1 MRFLRSEKPNI
12 AAEGTLFSR
21 QEIKKLLIPLIIEQF
36 LSYLVGLADSV
47 MVATAGNAAVS
58 AVSLVDSISVLM
70 VNIFAALA
78 AGGAIVVGQYLGLC
92 SEDQARKAGQ
102 QLLMALLV
110 LSVLLTALLIIFE
123 GGILHLLFGKSDVE
137 VQENCRIYYHIV
149 MLSVPF
155 IALYNGAAAL
165 YRAVGNSR
173 VPMRISM
180 LMNVINIVGNG
191 VLIYGFRMGVAGV
204 AIPTLVSRGVAMAVL
219 LILVFR
225 PKFTLSVVAAGR
237 YRFEKRT
244 MGQILAMGIPNG
256 VENGMFQLGKIVLFS
271 LVSTLP
277 TASITANAIGN
288 TMANLQGVVGVSIDL
303 GIVAVVSQCA
313 GAGDYPQAR
322 WYIRYMVKITYIG
335 NAIVNILLFAGMP
348 LILKAY
354 GAVGETARLAVGIML
369 IHGIFMMLVWPLAFS
384 VNTGMRAAGDARF
397 TMIIAV
403 VSMWLCRVGLGHF
416 FVLFCNTGVWGIW
429 YAWIIDWFFR
439 IAFFMPR
446 YYGHKWETKS
456 IREENY

>member
-12 AAEGTLFSR
+12 AAAGTLFSR
-21 QEIKKLLIPLIIEQF
+21 QEIKKLLIPLIIEQL

-78 AGGAIVVGQYLGLC
+78 AGGAIVVGQYLGLR

-110 LSVLLTALLIIFE
+110 LSVLLTALLIAFE

-180 LMNVINIVGNG
+180 LMNIINIVGNG

-204 AIPTLVSRGVAMAVL
+204 AIPTLVSRGVAMVVQ
-219 LILVFR
+219 LIWYSGPSSRCLCWR
-225 PKFTLSVVAAGR
+225 QGGITLKSTPWGR
-237 YRFEKRT
+237 SWQWAF
-244 MGQILAMGIPNG
+244 
-256 VENGMFQLGKIVLFS
+256 
-271 LVSTLP
+271 P
-277 TASITANAIGN
+277 TAWKTVCFRWARSCCS
-288 TMANLQGVVGVSIDL
+288 VW
-303 GIVAVVSQCA
+303 
-313 GAGDYPQAR
+313 YPPCPPR
-322 WYIRYMVKITYIG
+322 PSPPTPSVT
-335 NAIVNILLFAGMP
+335 P
-348 LILKAY
+348 
-354 GAVGETARLAVGIML
+354 
-369 IHGIFMMLVWPLAFS
+369 WPIC
-384 VNTGMRAAGDARF
+384 RA
-397 TMIIAV
+397 
-403 VSMWLCRVGLGHF
+403 W
-416 FVLFCNTGVWGIW
+416 
-429 YAWIIDWFFR
+429 
-439 IAFFMPR
+439 
-446 YYGHKWETKS
+446 
-456 IREENY
+456 

>member
-1 MRFLRSEKPNI
+1 MGLLRSEKPNI
-12 AAEGTLFSR
+12 AATGTLFTR
-21 QEIKKLLIPLIIEQF
+21 QEIRRLLIPLIIEQF
-36 LSYLVGLADSV
+36 LSYLVGLADSM
-47 MVATAGNAAVS
+47 MVSTAGNAAVS

-78 AGGAIVVGQYLGLC
+78 AGGAIVVGQYLGLR
-92 SEDQARKAGQ
+92 SEEQARKAGQ

-110 LSVLLTALLIIFE
+110 LSLAMTALLIVFE
-123 GGILHLLFGKSDVE
+123 GNILHLLFGKSDWE

-180 LMNVINIVGNG
+180 LMNGINIVGNA
-191 VLIYGFRMGVAGV
+191 VLIYGLRMGVAGV
-204 AIPTLVSRGVAMAVL
+204 AIPTLVSRGIAMIIM

-225 PKFTLSVVAAGR
+225 PKFTLSVLAAGR

-244 MGQILAMGIPNG
+244 MGQILSMGIPNG

-288 TMANLQGVVGVSIDL
+288 TMASLQGVVGVSVNL
-303 GIVAVVSQCA
+303 GIVAVVSRCV

-322 WYIRYMVKITYIG
+322 WYIRYMVKIIYIG
-335 NAIVNILLFAGMP
+335 SAIVNALIIAGIP

-354 GAVGETARLAVGIML
+354 GAVGETARLATGIML
-369 IHGIFMMLVWPLAFS
+369 IHGISMALFWPLAFS

-403 VSMWLCRVGLGHF
+403 VSMWLCRVGLGHI
-416 FVLFCNTGVWGIW
+416 FVLICNTGVWGIW

-439 IAFFMPR
+439 IAFFIPR
-446 YYGHKWETKS
+446 YRGHKWETKS
-456 IREENY
+456 IRDR

>member
-1 MRFLRSEKPNI
+1 MGLLRSEKPNI
-12 AAEGTLFSR
+12 AATGTLFTR
-21 QEIKKLLIPLIIEQF
+21 QEIRRLLIPLIIEQF
-36 LSYLVGLADSV
+36 LSYLVGLADSM
-47 MVATAGNAAVS
+47 MVSTAGGAAVS

-78 AGGAIVVGQYLGLC
+78 AGGAIVVGQYLGLR
-92 SEDQARKAGQ
+92 SEEQARKAGQ
-102 QLLMALLV
+102 QLLVSLQV
-110 LSVLLTALLIIFE
+110 LSVLAMGLLLLFE
-123 GGILHLLFGKSDVE
+123 GGILRLLFGKSDWE

-155 IALYNGAAAL
+155 IAMYNGAAAL

-180 LMNVINIVGNG
+180 LMNGINIVGNA
-191 VLIYGFRMGVAGV
+191 VLIYGFRLGVAGV
-204 AIPTLVSRGVAMAVL
+204 AIPTLVSRGVAMVIM

-225 PKFTLSVVAAGR
+225 PKFTLSVMAAGR
-237 YRFEKRT
+237 YRFERRT
-244 MGQILAMGIPNG
+244 MGQILSMGIPNG
-256 VENGMFQLGKIVLFS
+256 VENGMFQLGKIVLLS

-288 TMANLQGVVGVSIDL
+288 TITSVQGVVGVSVNL
-303 GIVAVVSQCA
+303 GIVAVVSQCV

-322 WYIRYMVKITYIG
+322 WYIRYMVKIIYVGSI
-335 NAIVNILLFAGMP
+335 IVNGLIIAGIP

-354 GAVGETARLAVGIML
+354 GATGETARLATGIIL
-369 IHGIFMMLVWPLAFS
+369 IHGISMALFWPLAFS

-397 TMIIAV
+397 TMVIAV

-439 IAFFMPR
+439 MAFFLPR
-446 YYGHKWETKS
+446 YRGHKWETKS
-456 IREENY
+456 IRDR